1 MIKQLTKAELFDS
14 MVHHL
19 DRLSPYIITEIDK
32 IENLSLF
39 QKTLQSLETYAI
51 LEDIESPKTL
61 FDFLKKHQKELVII
75 RDDIFLKRKN
85 YLEIVQG
92 AVCSSPD
99 SMALWTVYYLNE
111 RGFIF
116 KGKIILCTNRTKQE
130 IKADKKWE
138 YFARDCHFI

>member
-61 FDFLKKHQKELVII
+61 FDFLKNIKRNWLLFET
-75 RDDIFLKRKN
+75 IF
-85 YLEIVQG
+85 
-92 AVCSSPD
+92 
-99 SMALWTVYYLNE
+99 
-111 RGFIF
+111 F
-116 KGKIILCTNRTKQE
+116 
-130 IKADKKWE
+130 
-138 YFARDCHFI
+138 